1 MIVAPTSFFSSYGC
15 HVRIA
20 EEADALR
27 QLGHRVTVVTYRNG
41 QRWNGLQIERTL
53 PIPWRTNY
61 EVGSSR
67 HKIAFDALLG
77 LKVMEVALRE
87 RPDIIHAHLHE
98 GALVGFPA
106 HLVTRAPLIFDF
118 QGSLTDEMVDHH
130 FLNPAGVF
138 FGPALRL
145 EKAINNLPDAVI
157 ASSQRAVRLLREKY
171 GCAKQMVSVVPDC
184 VNCDVFRPAVTS
196 SDERLALK
204 AALGIPS
211 HHKIVAY
218 LGLLAEYQG
227 TGLLLEAAA
236 EITRVRSDVHFLIMG
251 YPGVEAYQ
259 LRAAHLGV
267 SQFTTFTGKINYE
280 EAPRYLSLGDV
291 AVAPKLS
298 ATEGVGKVLNY
309 MAMAMPTV
317 AFDTEVSREYLGD
330 AGMYALPGDSH
341 DLARALLEV
350 LDDTTC
356 AQHRGAVLRQ
366 RVLDVYTWQKAG
378 KDIVD
383 IYETCL
389 AKLDAPIRVSRS
401 VA

>member
-1 MIVAPTSFFSSYGC
+1 MRGAGSLNILMVAPTSFFSSYGC

-27 QLGHRVTVVTYRNG
+27 YLGHRVTIVTYHNG
-41 QRWNGLQIERTL
+41 ARWNGVPIERTL

-77 LKVMEVALRE
+77 LKVMQVALRE

-106 HLVTRAPLIFDF
+106 HLLIGAPLIFDF
-118 QGSLTDEMVDHH
+118 QGSLTGEMIDHH
-130 FLNPAGVF
+130 FLNPSGAF
-138 FGPALRL
+138 FGFALRL
-145 EKAINNLPDAVI
+145 EKTINNLPDAVI
-157 ASSQRAVRLLREKY
+157 ASSRRAVRLLREKY
-171 GCAKQMVSVVPDC
+171 GCVKQSVSVVPDC
-184 VNCDVFRPAVTS
+184 VNGDVFRPGVLS
-196 SDERLALK
+196 PDQRQALK
-204 AALGIPS
+204 ASLGIPA
-211 HHKIVAY
+211 HQKVVAY

-236 EITRVRSDVHFLIMG
+236 EITRLRSDVHFLIMG
-251 YPGVEAYQ
+251 YPGVDTYLQ
-259 LRAAHLGV
+259 RAKQLGV
-267 SQFTTFTGKINYE
+267 REFTTFTGKIDYP
-280 EAPRYLSLGDV
+280 EAPRYLALGDV

-330 AGMYALPGDSH
+330 AGSYAAPGDAH
-341 DLARALLEV
+341 DLARALLAA
-350 LDDTTC
+350 LDDLPR
-356 AQHRGAVLRQ
+356 AQRDGAALRR
-366 RVLDVYTWQKAG
+366 RVLDTYTWQNAG

-383 IYETCL
+383 IYHACL
-389 AKLDAPIRVSRS
+389 A
-401 VA
+401 